1 MMFMNWYLAVIVT
14 ALAGAWLLHLLADL
28 LELRALDSA
37 LPAQGLDI
45 YDQEQHRRSQDYTK
59 AKLIFTQVRSTVMLL
74 ATLLFILLGGF
85 SLLDQ
90 QVRSLGLASIST
102 GLLFIGSLAL
112 LSAAAELP
120 FSLHRTFVLEER
132 FGFNKTTAKTFVLDL
147 LKSALLAVLL
157 GGPLLAAVLW
167 FFETAGSAAWLWCW
181 AAVTLFSLLMQFL
194 APALLMPLFNKFT
207 PLEDGELRQAVADYA
222 QARNFAIQGIYVMDG
237 SKRSAKLNAFFA
249 GFGRFRRIVFFDTLI
264 SRLTVGEIVAVL
276 AHEMGHWH
284 HRHILKTTVA
294 LIVHTGLM
302 FYFLSLVLASPQLH
316 AAFGMEQISVHA
328 GLTFF
333 AFLYSPVELLL
344 SVLFNMFS
352 RRCEYQ
358 ADAFAAASGW
368 SKELISSLKKLGA
381 DNLANLTPHPFKVFI
396 EHSHPP
402 FLARIAAL
410 QRLEQ
415 REQVSE

>member
-1 MMFMNWYLAVIVT
+1 MNWYLIVIVT
-14 ALAGAWLLHLLADL
+14 ALATSWFLHLLADL
-28 LELRALDSA
+28 LELRALTPV
-37 LPAQGLDI
+37 LPTEARDI
-45 YDQEQHRRSQDYTK
+45 YDKEKYRRAQDY
-59 AKLIFTQVRSTVMLL
+59 ARSKLIFTQIRSTVMLL
-74 ATLLFILLGGF
+74 VTLLFILLGGF
-85 SLLDQ
+85 SWLDQ
-90 QVRSLGLASIST
+90 QVRSIGLTSISA

-112 LSAAAELP
+112 LSAAVELP
-120 FSLHRTFVLEER
+120 FSLHSTFVLEER
-132 FGFNKTTAKTFVLDL
+132 FGFNKTTARTFVLDL
-147 LKSALLAVLL
+147 LKVGALSVLL

-167 FFETAGSAAWLWCW
+167 FFESTAWLWCW
-181 AAVTLFSLLMQFL
+181 AAVTIFSLLMQFL
-194 APALLMPLFNKFT
+194 APAVLMPLFNKFT
-207 PLEDGELRQAVADYA
+207 PLEDGELRQAVAAYA
-222 QARNFAIQGIYVMDG
+222 QAHNFAIQGIYVMDG

-264 SRLTVGEIVAVL
+264 NRLTTDEIVAVL

-284 HRHILKTTVA
+284 HRHIVKTTVA
-294 LIVHTGLM
+294 LVAQTGLM
-302 FYFLSLVLASPQLH
+302 FYFLSLVLVSPQLH

-344 SVLFNMFS
+344 SVLFHIFS

-368 SKELISSLKKLGA
+368 SKELISSLKKLAA
-381 DNLANLTPHPFKVFI
+381 DNLASLTPHPFKVFL

-402 FLARIAAL
+402 VLARIAAL

-415 REQVSE
+415 QKHDC

>member
-1 MMFMNWYLAVIVT
+1 MNWYLAVIVT
-14 ALAGAWLLHLLADL
+14 ALIAAWLLHLLADL
-28 LELRALDSA
+28 LELRALHPA
-37 LPAQGLDI
+37 LPAQGRDI
-45 YDQEQHRRSQDYTK
+45 YDEEQYRRSQDYTK
-59 AKLIFTQVRSTVMLL
+59 AKLIFTQVRSTVILL

-85 SLLDQ
+85 SQIDQ
-90 QVRSLGLASIST
+90 HIRSVGLNSIST
-102 GLLFIGSLAL
+102 GLLFIGSLAM

-120 FSLHRTFVLEER
+120 FSLYRTFVLEER

-147 LKSALLAVLL
+147 LKTGALAVLI
-157 GGPLLAAVLW
+157 GGPLLALLLW
-167 FFETAGSAAWLWCW
+167 FFESAGSAAWLWCW

-194 APALLMPLFNKFT
+194 APAVLMPLFNKFN

-222 QARNFAIQGIYVMDG
+222 KAHNFAIQGIYVMDG

-276 AHEMGHWH
+276 AHEMGHWR
-284 HRHILKTTVA
+284 HRHIVKMTVA
-294 LIVHTGLM
+294 LIAHTGLM

-316 AAFGMEQISVHA
+316 AAFGMEQISVYA

-333 AFLYSPVELLL
+333 VFLYSPVELLL
-344 SVLFNMFS
+344 SVFLNMFS

-368 SKELISSLKKLGA
+368 TKELISSLKKLGA
-381 DNLANLTPHPFKVFI
+381 DNLVNLTPHPFKVFL
-396 EHSHPP
+396 EYSHPP

-415 REQVSE
+415 REHVFE

>member
-194 APALLMPLFNKFT
+194 APAVLMPLFNKFT